1 MRLNSKRRLAV
12 STMIDLALRADEG
25 PVSLNAMAR
34 RCQASPSRVEQLFAG
49 LRRAG
54 LVQSTRGPGGGFT
67 LGRDAAAIS
76 VADIVA
82 AVEAG
87 VPGVGERGPDEGD
100 IGAKDARPG
109 LADDLAAQLEA
120 VMQTHMA
127 GIALADLAAGIRDA
141 GGVDRRASRRVLAP
155 RPRALPMSA
164 HVPNSVFELA
174 AVMARSGARL
184 YGR

>member
-12 STMIDLALRADEG
+12 NAMIDIALRAQTG
-25 PVSLNAMAR
+25 PVSLAAIAR
-34 RCQASPSRVEQLFAG
+34 RQQVSLSRVEQLFAG

-54 LVQSTRGPGGGFT
+54 LVQSFRGPGGGFT
-67 LGRDAAAIS
+67 LGREAAAIS
-76 VADIVA
+76 VADIVVA
-82 AVEAG
+82 AEAG
-87 VPGVGERGPDEGD
+87 ASSAGG
-100 IGAKDARPG
+100 KDDRSG
-109 LADDLAAQLEA
+109 LADDLVRQLEA

-127 GIALADLAAGIRDA
+127 GIALADLVAELRDTEAGSDLHT
-141 GGVDRRASRRVLAP
+141 RRSALAP